1 MSNRLAAAVVG
12 IGTAIIILLAVIAFN
27 LSGWGGGEEVTNSF
41 GQTQEQHKAEVVR
54 NWNSVLS
61 SEDRTFM
68 CEMYR
73 NNPALIEGMW
83 VERTGDELSA
93 EWSMELMENELCT
106 IEG

>member
-1 MSNRLAAAVVG
+1 MSNNKLTVAVIG
-12 IGTAIIILLAVIAFN
+12 IGTAIVILLAVIAFS
-27 LSGWGGGEEVTNSF
+27 LTGGGGEEVTNSF
-41 GQTQEQHKAEVVR
+41 GQTQEQHKAETVR